1 MKVLVKEKLSQ
12 HKYKDNSGYLICV
25 DSILAR
31 TGPQEYLM
39 SELYPESDSNEI
51 ITIDRKPEQVFSA
64 ETLSSFENKP
74 LTCEHPTEN
83 VVPENHKE
91 YAVGFVRDVKRGVAD
106 GKDVMLGT
114 LVIQDPQCIADIE
127 NNIRTDLSCGYDCDI
142 TEGDHPEQINI
153 RGNHVALCEQG
164 RAGVAKIVDSVNFN
178 PNLIKKLIGEEEDAI
193 KSYEEA
199 IAQAKLKSD
208 YESEKL
214 FEHILHEEMEHLD
227 ELKGLQAINPS
238 VINDSKRNP
247 GRYPKVT
254 QVGSKSNGEEIVYSI
269 GDKVKLNYDP
279 LTEWEV
285 IKVENPKDV
294 GTVSRDGYVN
304 KGRAAKA
311 LIKPLNDKS
320 KQNIWVELHSMAHLN
335 DSGSDNH
342 SYDIVNVRGHY
353 EIYRDKKFVGSEDT
367 YTEAKALV
375 NELMDEDDKSEKL
388 EDLAQIKYVI
398 YLDNDNKY
406 KGTTFENYKASHKNM
421 DEITNLSVIEGLNT
435 TSDMIDY
442 VIENYG
448 YAENEIGVKNRT
460 YTNNEDEDKSI
471 DDNDVMG
478 INNGNLISVGSIV
491 KLKSSDMSIF
501 SKVYKVTAVN
511 ENEDKTTLTAK
522 PILSDKVVTLDLSEV
537 TPLTKEELER
547 LDRIIKNLTTIN
559 DEYSEKYFKEKL
571 KMLCKRKKDLM
582 SVEDKKDDEAFN
594 YSKNK
599 LLRTIQN
606 QIDECCEKLNC
617 DENGKLIEDHDS
629 IKMSNGNILQ
639 KVKSLYKEALLAY
652 GEDGYSSWKEIEKY
666 LHTADDCEKI
676 AKILE
681 KDINKKR
688 KEGAL

>member
-1 MKVLVKEKLSQ
+1 MRVLVKEKLSQ

-39 SELYPESDSNEI
+39 NEIYPESDSNEI
-51 ITIDRKPEQVFSA
+51 ITIDRKPEQVFST

-74 LTCEHPTEN
+74 LTCEHPSEN
-83 VVPENHKE
+83 VGPENHKE
-91 YAVGFVRDVKRGVAD
+91 YAVGFVRDVKKGFAD
-106 GKDVMLGT
+106 GKEVMLGT
-114 LVIQDPQCIADIE
+114 LVIQDPQCIEDIE

-164 RAGVAKIVDSVNFN
+164 RAGIAKIVDSIKFN

-199 IAQAKLKSD
+199 ISQAKLKSD
-208 YESEKL
+208 YESKKL
-214 FEHILHEEMEHLD
+214 FEHILEEEMEHLD
-227 ELKGLQAINPS
+227 ELKGLQDMNPA

-254 QVGSKSNGEEIVYSI
+254 QVESKSNGEEVVYTI

-285 IKVENPKDV
+285 IDVEKAKDV

-304 KGRAAKA
+304 KGRSAKA

-320 KQNIWVELHSMAHLN
+320 KQNIWVELHGLTHIN
-335 DSGSDNH
+335 DSSDRH
-342 SYDIVNVRGHY
+342 SYEIVNVRGHY
-353 EIYRDKKFVGSEDT
+353 EVYRDNVFVGSEDT
-367 YTEAKALV
+367 YSEASAYV
-375 NELMDEDDKSEKL
+375 NELMEEDDTSEKV
-388 EDLAQIKYVI
+388 EDAAQIKYVI
-398 YLDNDNKY
+398 YLDTDNKY
-406 KGTTFENYKASHKNM
+406 KGTTFENYKSSHKNM

-448 YAENEIGVKNRT
+448 YAENEIGIKNRT
-460 YTNNEDEDKSI
+460 YLDNEDEDKSI
-471 DDNDVMG
+471 KDFDVMG
-478 INNGNLISVGSIV
+478 INKDNLIGVGSIV
-491 KLKSSDMSIF
+491 KLKNSDMNMF
-501 SKVYKVTAVN
+501 SKVYEVKGVN
-511 ENEDKTTLTAK
+511 ESGEKITLTAS
-522 PILSDKVVTLDLSEV
+522 PILSDKEITLNLEDV
-537 TPLTKEELER
+537 TPLNKNELER
-547 LDRIIKNLTTIN
+547 LDAIVKNLTTIK

-571 KMLCKRKKDLM
+571 KMLRKRKKDLT
-582 SVEDKKDDEAFN
+582 SIEDKKGNEAFN

-599 LLRTIQN
+599 LLQTIQN
-606 QIDECCEKLNC
+606 QIDECCKKLNC
-617 DENGKLIEDHDS
+617 DEDGKPLEVHDS
-629 IKMSNGNILQ
+629 IEMSNEDVLQ

-652 GEDGYSSWKEIEKY
+652 GKDGYASWKEIEKY
-666 LHTADDCEKI
+666 LHTADDCEKV
-676 AKILE
+676 AKIL
-681 KDINKKR
+681 KQDIDKKR
-688 KEGAL
+688 KEGTL